1 MQAMTEKEVKYII
14 VPSDDPKEE
23 VIPDSGFNPAH
34 EPKRCGKRCCLQK
47 AWRRVLA
54 FVLCAVLIGHLV
66 HAGVFHSLFKSK
78 RRPCHSKIF
87 GTPGSCVP
95 SIKLEGKNEYLFEPS
110 DVEGLIFSVK
120 GFSSQGS
127 VIIREDPWAQHYIN
141 VTNTIYVSD
150 DSLQEDVRTESSIID
165 KDATINIVTPSFDVT
180 NRCVRV
186 DTVITFPSKVKY
198 FRSLAVDVPNS
209 WIATE
214 RLNNIDFAFVN
225 FKTANG
231 HIFSDK
237 LSFTEGEIASI
248 NGNVRGNYDVAE
260 KLEVKNVNGIIDI
273 EPHVHPWADDV
284 SIDIR
289 SVNGHIDAHVRG
301 LSETQVL
308 KFKAHSVNGGI
319 IISIADSFKGRF
331 VAKTFVGFASVEGK
345 DVTFETNRRT
355 YKSGTKG
362 LETDSDDDDDD
373 ASSATLEAYT
383 GSVELYF
390 K

>member
-1 MQAMTEKEVKYII
+1 MSEKEIKYTI
-14 VPSDDPKEE
+14 VPSDDLKEE
-23 VIPDSGFNPAH
+23 AIPDSGFNPAG
-34 EPKRCGKRCCLQK
+34 EPKRCGKRCCLRK
-47 AWRRVLA
+47 TWRRALA
-54 FVLCAVLIGHLV
+54 FILCAVLIGHLV
-66 HAGVFHSLFKSK
+66 YAGVFHFLF
-78 RRPCHSKIF
+78 RIF
-87 GTPGSCVP
+87 GTPGSCTP

-141 VTNTIYVSD
+141 VTNTIYVSE
-150 DSLQEDVRTESSIID
+150 DSLQDEVRVESSIID
-165 KDATINIVTPSFDVT
+165 KDATINIVTPSFDVG
-180 NRCVRV
+180 NKCVRV

-225 FKTANG
+225 LKTANG
-231 HIFSDK
+231 HIFADK
-237 LSFTEGEIASI
+237 LSFTEGEIATV
-248 NGNVRGNYDVAE
+248 NGNIRGHYAVAE
-260 KLEVKNVNGIIDI
+260 KLEIKNVNGIVDV
-273 EPHVHPWADDV
+273 EPRVHPWADNV
-284 SIDIR
+284 AIDIR
-289 SVNGHIDAHVRG
+289 SVNGHIDAHVRD
-301 LSETQVL
+301 LSENQVV

-319 IISIADSFKGRF
+319 IITISDSFKGRF
-331 VAKTFVGFASVEGK
+331 VAKTFVGFANVEGK
-345 DVTFETNRRT
+345 DITFETNRRT

-362 LETDSDDDDDD
+362 LEIDDRDNDDDDDV
-373 ASSATLEAYT
+373 SSATLEAYT